1 MHYSDVL
8 SDGLDRGRF
17 RDHYTNEVRR
27 EIKSM
32 KQIFFKLIFL
42 KYVWVEK
49 NHITDVGVKY
59 DGLSRRVDHKPSH
72 WRCEDEIERGK

>member
-1 MHYSDVL
+1 MTKIII
-8 SDGLDRGRF
+8 LD
-17 RDHYTNEVRR
+17 
-27 EIKSM
+27 
-32 KQIFFKLIFL
+32 KLIICTK

-59 DGLSRRVDHKPSH
+59 DGLSRRVDHKPRH

>member
-1 MHYSDVL
+1 M
-8 SDGLDRGRF
+8 F
-17 RDHYTNEVRR
+17 
-27 EIKSM
+27 
-32 KQIFFKLIFL
+32 QF
-42 KYVWVEK
+42 VWVEK